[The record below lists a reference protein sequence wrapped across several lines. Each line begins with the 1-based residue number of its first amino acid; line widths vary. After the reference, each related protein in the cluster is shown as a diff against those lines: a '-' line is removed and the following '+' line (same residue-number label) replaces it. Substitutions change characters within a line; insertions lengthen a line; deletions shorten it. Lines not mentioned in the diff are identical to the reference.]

1 MTLDQQPLKLNRE
14 RWDLVE
20 EHTSY
25 TEYLDLDLFALVQS
39 ISNGTSTYA
48 NNSALEDAAL

>member
-1 MTLDQQPLKLNRE
+1 MTLDQQPLNLNRE

-25 TEYLDLDLFALVQS
+25 TEHLDLDLFALVQS

-48 NNSALEDAAL
+48 NSLEMDVNQ